1 MKQAANYILLV
12 SSLVIV
18 LLLSE
23 VGFRVVAYRKDL
35 NTLENI
41 EKTSYKFRAGEKV
54 TLGRIIRLSKNPRII
69 YEFIPDVSVILTY
82 PNLKRNRPVKTNA
95 DGFRGKA
102 VPLDKK
108 LQSIRIVGIG
118 DSNMFGW
125 GVNEEETYLYIL
137 SELLNSNYSEF
148 SWEIINTAVP
158 GYNTVMEVE
167 TLKAKG
173 LKYKPDIVIIH
184 HCNNDLDLPNFIREQ
199 EDYFVLNQSFMIK
212 YFSRTLKSIKKI
224 KAPRH
229 SNRGFGFENDPTK
242 VPEQYKN
249 MIGFEAYYKAM
260 KELQS
265 LSLRYKF
272 EVVVLANRPSHLIKN
287 ISLQLRFHLV
297 DLTALWQKY
306 ASEQNIVD
314 PKTAWRNNKN
324 NIYDYHPSVIAHKFI
339 ASTLSKLIVKLNLNA
354 AEPRQQQ

>member
-1 MKQAANYILLV
+1 MNKVVNYILLV
-12 SSLVIV
+12 TSLVITFSLV
-18 LLLSE
+18 EIGL
-23 VGFRVVAYRKDL
+23 RIVAYRKDL

-41 EKTSYKFRAGEKV
+41 DKTSNIPHTGKKV
-54 TLGRIIRLSKNPRII
+54 RLGRIIRLSKNPRII
-69 YEFIPDVSVILTY
+69 YEFIPNVSAILTY

-95 DGFRGKA
+95 DGFRGTA
-102 VPLDKK
+102 VPLDKNP
-108 LQSIRIVGIG
+108 QSIRIVGIG

-125 GVNEEETYLYIL
+125 GVKEEETYLYIL
-137 SELLNSNYSEF
+137 AELLNSNHSEF

-184 HCNNDLDLPNFIREQ
+184 HCKNDLDLPNFIREQ
-199 EDYFVLNQSFMIK
+199 EDYFALNQSFMVK
-212 YFSRTLKSIKKI
+212 YFSRTLKSIKTI

-229 SNRGFGFENDPTK
+229 SNSGFGFENDPKK
-242 VPEQYKN
+242 VPKQYRAMVGRK
-249 MIGFEAYYKAM
+249 AYYRAM

-265 LSLRYKF
+265 LSTKYKF
-272 EVVVLANRPSHLIKN
+272 EVVVLVNRPSKSSKLMKN
-287 ISLQLRFHLV
+287 ISLRLGFHLV
-297 DLTALWQKY
+297 DLPSLWQKY

-324 NIYDYHPSVIAHKFI
+324 NFYDYHPSVIAHKFI
-339 ASTLSKLIVKLNLNA
+339 ASTLGKIIVQLI
-354 AEPRQQQ
+354 